1 MSWESTNVSL
11 RDLTPCTKNAQI
23 AYGRVPSSLLNQM
36 QVKETH
42 IVADRANT
50 RAHQGHAPSM
60 YALYIYGCPTYAPY
74 NGQGEMVYTV
84 LLQIDW
90 RAGEVTTKEFTYEG
104 GAPAAFVN
112 KLPETITPC
121 GDDTATADRV
131 NEYLARDHAQVAD
144 TRNLN
149 PYIKEGAWVHFGT
162 SVVLGAGHKVDWV
175 QITSNPSKTGRAM
188 TALLVDGK
196 EVKPKRGWRSK
207 VQAVAPTQS
216 RRVFAA
222 SRTQDAAYL
231 KLWQD
236 HIKTKEV

>member
-23 AYGRVPSSLLNQM
+23 AYSRVPRSLLNNM

-42 IVADRANT
+42 IVSDRTNT

-60 YALYIYGCPTYAPY
+60 YTLYIYGSPTFTPY

-84 LLQIDW
+84 LLQVDW
-90 RAGEVTTKEFTYEG
+90 RTGEVASKEFFYEG
-104 GAPAAFVN
+104 GAPSAFVN
-112 KLPETITPC
+112 KLPDSIAPC
-121 GDDTATADRV
+121 GDDTFAADKV
-131 NEYLARDHAQVAD
+131 NEYLTRDHARVAD

-162 SVVLGAGHKVDWV
+162 SVVPGAGNKVEWA

-188 TALLVDGK
+188 TSLLVDGK

-222 SRTQDAAYL
+222 SRSQDAAYL
-231 KLWQD
+231 KLWLERKPAGD
-236 HIKTKEV
+236 